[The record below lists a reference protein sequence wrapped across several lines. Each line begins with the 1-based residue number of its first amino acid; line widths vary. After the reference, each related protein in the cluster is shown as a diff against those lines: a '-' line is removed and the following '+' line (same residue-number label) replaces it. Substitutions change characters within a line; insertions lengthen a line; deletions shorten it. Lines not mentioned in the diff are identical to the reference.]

1 MQYLRHAYM
10 IKRFAIYGI
19 LIAAAAIS
27 LQLIQYKLLII
38 NHSIELYSG
47 ILALIFT
54 ITGIYAGQRLT
65 RKKEVVIEKLV
76 YATPEPVINTRTAE
90 VDEQLREQLGISKR
104 EFEILELMSHGH
116 SNKEIADKL
125 FVSVSTVKTH
135 TSNIFL
141 KLDVRRRT
149 AAVKKAQDLN
159 LIA

>member
-65 RKKEVVIEKLV
+65 RKEVVIEKLV
-76 YATPEPVINTRTAE
+76 YATPEPVINTQTAE
-90 VDEQLREQLGISKR
+90 VDEQLREKLGISKR

-116 SNKEIADKL
+116 SNQEIADKL

-141 KLDVRRRT
+141 KLDVKRRT
-149 AAVKKAQDLN
+149 AAVKKAQDLH